1 MSDFAA
7 PLMAPDK
14 VIVPV
19 EPIELE
25 LANAMVPL
33 KVAGVALLLYKELPD
48 IPVELRLKLLALLW
62 PFKSKAAPVLT
73 VTPLETPL
81 SVPTNCK
88 VLLASTVME
97 PVDPN
102 TILGNDV
109 VTGLEIELATLMMSA
124 PLSVT
129 APVPS
134 EPVPDRF
141 AFPTCKVV
149 PV

>member
-48 IPVELRLKLLALLW
+48 IPVELCLACLAIA
-62 PFKSKAAPVLT
+62 SGLT
-73 VTPLETPL
+73 VH
-81 SVPTNCK
+81 S
-88 VLLASTVME
+88 SY
-97 PVDPN
+97 
-102 TILGNDV
+102 
-109 VTGLEIELATLMMSA
+109 
-124 PLSVT
+124 
-129 APVPS
+129 
-134 EPVPDRF
+134 
-141 AFPTCKVV
+141 
-149 PV
+149 